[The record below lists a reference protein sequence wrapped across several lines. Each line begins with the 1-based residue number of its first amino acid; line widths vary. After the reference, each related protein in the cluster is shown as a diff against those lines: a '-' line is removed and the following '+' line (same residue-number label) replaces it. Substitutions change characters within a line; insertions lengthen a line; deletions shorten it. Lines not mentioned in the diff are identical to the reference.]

1 MVPALFLSKC
11 TLYMNYIGCNDK
23 LNLVFLI
30 VRQRARYLSSS
41 CIGLTEIGI
50 DEIFEILQ
58 TLDCNWNFGL
68 NPLAFMIQKYW
79 FVNQFLPSFTWILQQ
94 YINNF
99 VVLKSLKSELSA
111 WINFDFVKAIQDFH
125 EQTIKIW
132 SYFCASNQLLRTDMK
147 YYINR

>member
-23 LNLVFLI
+23 LNLVFSI
-30 VRQRARYLSSS
+30 VHQRARYWSSS

-50 DEIFEILQ
+50 DKIFEILQ

-68 NPLAFMIQKYW
+68 NTLAFMIQKYW
-79 FVNQFLPSFTWILQQ
+79 FVNQFLPSITWILQQ

-99 VVLKSLKSELSA
+99 MVLKSLKSELSA
-111 WINFDFVKAIQDFH
+111 WINLDFVKAMQDLH
-125 EQTIKIW
+125 EQTIKNMI
-132 SYFCASNQLLRTDMK
+132 LLLCFQSTFENGHEVLHK
-147 YYINR
+147 